1 MVDKTWEAGRRVWGL
16 AALALLLVLGGAAV
30 LAVPY
35 RHSLSTARAYE
46 APPKTRAIPAVV
58 RKLENYSTGRGG
70 TYWVEVAG
78 PPSVSGR
85 ITLADSGP
93 VLSRLRKGDHIGVVV
108 WHGHRTDITF
118 DGRVQQTV
126 EAPTMIPGL
135 YLAAGLSMP
144 AAGVLAL
151 YTAVWL
157 RRGTHEPAR
166 RRPADGFPLAGRMIA
181 GACVVTV
188 VSGIATSGAHE
199 SDPLALVVIWLAFA
213 LIGLAVWAVK
223 DRIRN
228 RRPS

>member
-1 MVDKTWEAGRRVWGL
+1 VDKTWDLGRRGWRL
-16 AALALLLVLGGAAV
+16 AALALLLVLGGAVV

-46 APPKTRAIPAVV
+46 AAPKTRGIPAVV
-58 RKLENYSTGRGG
+58 RKLEDYSTGHGSK
-70 TYWVEVAG
+70 YWVEVAG

-126 EAPTMIPGL
+126 EAPTTYPGL
-135 YLAAGLSMP
+135 YLGAGLSLP
-144 AAGVLAL
+144 AGGVLAL

-157 RRGTHEPAR
+157 RRGTHEQAR
-166 RRPADGFPLAGRMIA
+166 PGAADGFPLTGRMIA
-181 GACVVTV
+181 GACVATV
-188 VSGIATSGAHE
+188 VSGITASGDHE
-199 SDPLALVVIWLAFA
+199 SDPLAFVAIWLAFA
-213 LIGLAVWAVK
+213 LISLAVWAVQH
-223 DRIRN
+223 RIRN
-228 RRPS
+228 RRPG